1 VRRTSV
7 LSFFVAMKEKIKIPE
22 TLGGNIWLYSFKGH
36 THFMHRHDELEV
48 NLVTRGTANYL
59 VDGRRYVLN
68 RNTQIWLFPS
78 QDHLLLDQSADY
90 QMWILVFRGELVKN
104 ACTSPDTLVLTKDNA
119 PEHFCRPL
127 VEHQAARLR
136 LLFDE
141 LNALKDHAPRFN
153 TGLAYAM
160 LSSWAAHAS
169 DERITPSFDIH
180 PAVEKAARLIHAEED
195 AIGIAELGRQ
205 AGLSASRLSRLFK
218 QQTGVTL
225 VDYRNKQRLQ
235 RFLRLYGQG
244 RRKNMIAA
252 ALEAGFGSYPQFH
265 RVFKAQMGYGPAA
278 YRRRLQD

>member
-1 VRRTSV
+1 
-7 LSFFVAMKEKIKIPE
+7 MKEKISIPAA
-22 TLGGNIWLYSFKGH
+22 LQGNIWLNTFNGYI
-36 THFMHRHDELEV
+36 HFMHRHDELEV

-59 VDGRRYVLN
+59 VDGRRYVLK

-78 QDHLLLDQSADY
+78 QDHLLLDQSSDY
-90 QMWILVFRGELVKN
+90 QMWILVFRAELVKN
-104 ACTSPDTLVLTKDNA
+104 ACTTPDTYPLTQNKA

-127 VEHQAARLR
+127 AEHQAARLR

-141 LNALKDHAPRFN
+141 LNTVKEHAPRFN

-160 LSSWAAHAS
+160 LSSWAAHAM

-180 PAVEKAARLIHAEED
+180 PAVERAARLIHAEED
-195 AIGIAELGRQ
+195 AVGIAELGRQ

-265 RVFKAQMGYGPAA
+265 RVFKAEMGYGPAE
-278 YRRRLQD
+278 YRRRQQF